1 MKRLRSFKSGV
12 TRREAGGRP
21 PPAAPDTRLNRP
33 TFPPAARHR
42 PPLARAF
49 REICISCDSIWM
61 SPSLSHEPRA
71 EGPKR
76 SRGFLDVGLR
86 QTRRPTSQTRCCTTD
101 DISASPEKEEL
112 PLGQHM
118 FAQFLHAAN
127 AAAIY
132 SGIKGF
138 LDGTLVRSREVTGEL
153 GLGRVGKPR
162 LKSSSRIAEKYGL
175 RPRTVV
181 RRLQLEKGRDDL
193 PGASSKTPRI
203 RPPPLSKYRRK
214 TANAR
219 ERHRMKEI
227 NDAFETLR
235 RITTLK
241 LAVNYIRALSHIL
254 QDGHPGDISFFDGL
268 GIDDL
273 SIEASAPLAS
283 RGPVLQCPGRGAF
296 QQAFPTPSAAL
307 PSCSASAAG
316 RGSSGS
322 SSDLSDLL
330 SDDSC
335 VFEDNLDA
343 FDDIPALPEADP
355 FALLL
360 NPEEEALALTS

>member
-1 MKRLRSFKSGV
+1 MGVSSDLCHISSPFFLEDMIDKEKDMEGLAATQATKIPIGNDNNHNNNNNNSRSQ
-12 TRREAGGRP
+12 R
-21 PPAAPDTRLNRP
+21 
-33 TFPPAARHR
+33 
-42 PPLARAF
+42 
-49 REICISCDSIWM
+49 
-61 SPSLSHEPRA
+61 
-71 EGPKR
+71 
-76 SRGFLDVGLR
+76 
-86 QTRRPTSQTRCCTTD
+86 
-101 DISASPEKEEL
+101 
-112 PLGQHM
+112 
-118 FAQFLHAAN
+118 
-127 AAAIY
+127 
-132 SGIKGF
+132 
-138 LDGTLVRSREVTGEL
+138 
-153 GLGRVGKPR
+153 
-162 LKSSSRIAEKYGL
+162 KSSSRIAEKYGL

-181 RRLQLEKGRDDL
+181 RRLQTEKGRDDL
-193 PGASSKTPRI
+193 PSASSKAPRI

-235 RITTLK
+235 RVLPDICSRRAAAAMTKITTLK

-273 SIEASAPLAS
+273 TIEASALPPLTS
-283 RGPVLQCPGRGAF
+283 RGPALQCPGRGAF
-296 QQAFPTPSAAL
+296 QQGFPTPSVAL